1 MSRSERKFKNFLI
14 APRFQLKI
22 CAYFIVSGL
31 ITIGAMI
38 GMVYDR
44 LLTVRAMMTSGE
56 LMDFATQN
64 QINEI
69 MFEIAEISLIGF
81 SAYIIF
87 TFIVALLISHRIAGP
102 VVAINAFIDELMK
115 GNYDYSRRLRPRD
128 ELLSIMDKLHELAP
142 IVKDKAGNV

>member
-1 MSRSERKFKNFLI
+1 MSKSERKVKNLLI

-22 CAYFIVSGL
+22 SAYFIISGL

-38 GMVYDR
+38 AVVYDR

-69 MFEIAEISLIGF
+69 MFEVVEISLLGF
-81 SAYIIF
+81 SIYILI
-87 TFIVALLISHRIAGP
+87 TFMVALLVSHRIAGP
-102 VVAINAFIDELMK
+102 VVAINAYIDELMK
-115 GNYDYSRRLRPRD
+115 GNYDYARRLRPRD

-142 IVKDKAGNV
+142 IVKDKTGNA